1 MTPQGRSAASEAPA
15 FADIADR
22 PTCPRCRG
30 FLRDGHDDDPDGL
43 CDPCRRLV
51 ESCVPFAGAAAIVPS
66 TLAGP
71 APADV
76 NLLELV
82 AGVLLTHDALHTGEP
97 LYLREALAAYGIE
110 VDHVQAHKL
119 VNKLRRRHGMVV
131 RGESRQAGYTL
142 EDWTYA
148 ASRIRSSLRDG

>member
-1 MTPQGRSAASEAPA
+1 MSAHVSS
-15 FADIADR
+15 FAGIDQRA
-22 PTCPRCRG
+22 TCPRCHG

-51 ESCVPFAGAAAIVPS
+51 ESCVPFAGAAATMPP

-82 AGVLLTHDALHTGEP
+82 AGVLLTHDALHPGQP
-97 LYLREALAAYGIE
+97 LYLREALASYGVE

-142 EDWTYA
+142 EDWTYE
-148 ASRIRSSLRDG
+148 ASRVRSSLRDG